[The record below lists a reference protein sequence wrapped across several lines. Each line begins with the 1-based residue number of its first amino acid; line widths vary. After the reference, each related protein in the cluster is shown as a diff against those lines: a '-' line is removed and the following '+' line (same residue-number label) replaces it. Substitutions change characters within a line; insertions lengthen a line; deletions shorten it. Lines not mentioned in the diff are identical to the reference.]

1 MRKKYTHPTKQLL
14 VYGDCREVGNHFDE
28 WPNYLELGFTKEHIP
43 ELIQMA
49 TDEDLNWD
57 DSESLEVWAPAHAW
71 RTLGQLRAEEAIEP
85 LLVLLHRADDDDDY
99 DEWISEELPYV
110 YGMIG
115 AKAIPVLAKYL
126 ADKSNG
132 VNFGIDI
139 CDCFKQIGNMQP
151 ETRDECVF
159 VLVRQLNKLTDNAP
173 EVNAFLVST
182 LTDMKAVESLPNI
195 KQAYEKECVD
205 YTILGDYED
214 AEILMGVR
222 QKRSTPA
229 NYPTLADK
237 YPWMKAIR
245 QAEQPTVQL
254 VREQPKVG
262 RNDPC
267 PCGSGKKYKKCCIHK
282 TSYALLA

>member
-43 ELIQMA
+43 QLIQMA
-49 TDEDLNWD
+49 TDEELNWAD
-57 DSESLEVWAPAHAW
+57 EESLEVWAPAHAW

-85 LLVLLHRADDDDDY
+85 LLDLLHRSLDDDY
-99 DEWISEELPYV
+99 DEWISDELPYV
-110 YGMIG
+110 YGNIG
-115 AKAIPVLAKYL
+115 AKAIPALAKYL
-126 ADKSNG
+126 ADKSNS
-132 VNFGIDI
+132 VNSCLDV
-139 CDCFKQIGNMQP
+139 CDCLKQIGSMQP

-159 VLVRQLNKLTDNAP
+159 VLIRQLNKLTDNDP
-173 EVNAFLVST
+173 EVNAFLVNT
-182 LTDMKAVESLPNI
+182 LVDLKAVESLPNI
-195 KQAYEKECVD
+195 KQAYEKKCVD

-237 YPWMKAIR
+237 YPWMKPQR
-245 QAEQPTVQL
+245 EAEQSTLQVVP
-254 VREQPKVG
+254 EQPMVG

-267 PCGSGKKYKKCCIHK
+267 PCGSGNKYKNCCIHK
-282 TSYALLA
+282 TSYSLLA